1 MTMQR
6 PDTIIINKTEF
17 ILHAIPLD
25 QYWELGNRKPSMY
38 SGDSSMRT
46 RGYYATWLIE
56 DQKLYL
62 TNFYGEHFILN
73 RTYTLNALFPSNDG
87 KVFAEW
93 YSGGLTI
100 PYGEEVGEFNVN
112 YIQYSHETTIVVK
125 NGVVAGG
132 MIGDLVCEPPKY

>member
-17 ILHAIPLD
+17 ILHAIPLE
-25 QYWELGNRKPSMY
+25 QYWKLGNRKPSMY

-62 TNFYGEHFILN
+62 TDFNGDDFLLHKV
-73 RTYTLNALFPSNDG
+73 YTLQSIFPSNDG

-93 YSGGLTI
+93 YSGGLII

-132 MIGDLVCEPPKY
+132 MIGNLICEPPKY